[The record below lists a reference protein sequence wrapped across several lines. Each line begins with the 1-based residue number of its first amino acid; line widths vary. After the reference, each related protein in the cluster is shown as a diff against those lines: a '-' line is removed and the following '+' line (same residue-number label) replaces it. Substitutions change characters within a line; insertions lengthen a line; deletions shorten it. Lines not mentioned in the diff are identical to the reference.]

1 MIELDNHKRT
11 LIDNNKGTNIHTKK
25 KNRIHCY
32 RWLNLILPRCTKSYK
47 TIYSTSKNEAHPS
60 INMSANK
67 YKLVPADPYE
77 QNNQIKHKK
86 TLIFI

>member
-1 MIELDNHKRT
+1 MIKLDTTQMHKK
-11 LIDNNKGTNIHTKK
+11 LENNIF
-25 KNRIHCY
+25 
-32 RWLNLILPRCTKSYK
+32 
-47 TIYSTSKNEAHPS
+47 STSKNEERPS

-86 TLIFI
+86 HWSLYRNYKISNTQFQIFEKVNQKSRNKIYI

>member
-1 MIELDNHKRT
+1 MIKLDTTQMHKK
-11 LIDNNKGTNIHTKK
+11 LENNIF
-25 KNRIHCY
+25 
-32 RWLNLILPRCTKSYK
+32 SA
-47 TIYSTSKNEAHPS
+47 SKNEERPS

>member
-25 KNRIHCY
+25 K
-32 RWLNLILPRCTKSYK
+32 KSNPLLQMIK
-47 TIYSTSKNEAHPS
+47 LDTTQMHKKLENNIFSTSKNEERPS

-77 QNNQIKHKK
+77 QNNQIKHKNH
-86 TLIFI
+86 